1 MPLLNHIRPSDDLL
15 GKVFLV
21 LIVGSLGGLFLPM
34 LLPQI
39 GIGGY
44 LRPLLWAL
52 SLICFGLLFLL
63 VSINW
68 FSDTFKLGGSTNAA
82 TDDDSSNNGPVSGF
96 LGVLFVIAMGIGT
109 LVGGIF
115 LGRYA
120 LMDLPY
126 VVNPPAVYLQN
137 ARCVVSHETDDDG
150 DEITMYYL
158 QGIDE
163 EGQQYSFT
171 VGKDLSSQMVDD
183 VVRVSYL
190 PNTNTV
196 LSIKY

>member
-1 MPLLNHIRPSDDLL
+1 
-15 GKVFLV
+15 
-21 LIVGSLGGLFLPM
+21 
-34 LLPQI
+34 
-39 GIGGY
+39 
-44 LRPLLWAL
+44 
-52 SLICFGLLFLL
+52 
-63 VSINW
+63 
-68 FSDTFKLGGSTNAA
+68 
-82 TDDDSSNNGPVSGF
+82 
-96 LGVLFVIAMGIGT
+96 MGIGT